1 LPAKN
6 PHEIGGFAEI
16 SRGPLQ
22 VPGIHHV
29 TSITGDVQKN
39 VDFYVSAL
47 GLRFVK
53 KSINQDLPDTYHLYF
68 ADYLGTP
75 GTAMTFFG
83 WPTWPKRN
91 AGSGQVTTVAFTIPE
106 RSVDYWAGRLRQLGI
121 NATRARRFDSEVIT
135 LRDPDGIELDLVAGK
150 SPLKLTPWAEG
161 PVPPEHAI
169 HGFHSVAMTVAG
181 AGATAEFLTRTMG
194 FRELAREGDRVR
206 FETGGG
212 GPDSI
217 LDLIESRD
225 GPVGEESIGTV
236 HHVAWRAPDD
246 AAQQAW
252 RDELVAAGRDVTPV
266 IDRWYFKSIYYR
278 VPGGVLFEIATDSPG
293 FTIDERPE
301 ALGSGLSLPPWF
313 QVRREKL
320 DETLTPLVI
329 PKNQVSGRVS
339 SR

>member
-1 LPAKN
+1 MVRSLPA
-6 PHEIGGFAEI
+6 A
-16 SRGPLQ
+16 

-39 VDFYVSAL
+39 VDFYVTVL

-53 KSINQDLPDTYHLYF
+53 KSINQDVPDTYHLYF
-68 ADYLGTP
+68 GDYLGSP

-83 WPTWPKRN
+83 WSSWPKRR

-106 RSVDYWAGRLRQLGI
+106 GSVDFWANRLRKLGVH
-121 NATRARRFDSEVIT
+121 ASRSHRFDGDVLT
-135 LRDPDGIELDLVAGK
+135 LADPDGIELDLVAG
-150 SPLKLTPWAEG
+150 SSALSLAPWRDG
-161 PVPPEHAI
+161 PVAAEHAI
-169 HGFHSVAMTVAG
+169 HGFHSVAMTVAES
-181 AGATAEFLTRTMG
+181 GATVDFLTTTMG
-194 FRELAREGDRVR
+194 FSEKGREGNRIR
-206 FETGGG
+206 FETGAG

-217 LDLIESRD
+217 LDLVESPE

-246 AAQQAW
+246 ARQQEW
-252 RDELVAAGRDVTPV
+252 RDQLVAAGRNVTPV

-278 VPGGVLFEIATDSPG
+278 EPGGVLFEIATDSPG

-301 ALGSGLSLPPWF
+301 ALGSSLSLPPWF
-313 QVRREKL
+313 QVRRDKL

-329 PKNQVSGRVS
+329 PANLVPGRVS
-339 SR
+339 SV

>member
-1 LPAKN
+1 LPAN
-6 PHEIGGFAEI
+6 
-16 SRGPLQ
+16 

-29 TSITGDVQKN
+29 TCITGDVQKN
-39 VDFYVSAL
+39 VDFYVTVL

-83 WPTWPKRN
+83 WPTWPQRR

-106 RSVDYWAGRLRQLGI
+106 ASVDFWAGRLRQLGI
-121 NATRARRFDSEVIT
+121 HASRARRFDSDVIT
-135 LRDPDGIELDLVAGK
+135 LHDPDGIELDLVAGK
-150 SPLKLTPWAEG
+150 SPLELAPWADG
-161 PVPPEHAI
+161 PVAPEHAI
-169 HGFHSVAMTVAG
+169 HGFHSVAMTVADS
-181 AGATAEFLTRTMG
+181 AATSGFLTETMG
-194 FRELAREGDRVR
+194 FRELAHEGGRIR
-206 FETGGG
+206 FATGGG

-217 LDLIESRD
+217 LDVIESAE
-225 GPVGEESIGTV
+225 GPVGEESVGTV

-246 AAQQAW
+246 GAQEEW
-252 RDELVAAGRDVTPV
+252 RDALVAAGRDVTPV

-313 QVRREKL
+313 QVRRDRL
-320 DETLTPLVI
+320 DQTLTPLVV
-329 PKNQVSGRVS
+329 PKNQVYGRVS